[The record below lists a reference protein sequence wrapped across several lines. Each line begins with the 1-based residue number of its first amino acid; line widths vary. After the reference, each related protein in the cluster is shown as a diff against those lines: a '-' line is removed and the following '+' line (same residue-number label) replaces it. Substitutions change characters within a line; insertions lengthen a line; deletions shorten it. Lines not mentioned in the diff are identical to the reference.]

1 MLYRLTALLLIPLLL
16 GVNLS
21 RMMVFAGF
29 AMNRS
34 YIASKLC
41 ENRDRPWMHCEGKC
55 YLAKKLKQV
64 EEKEKKHDQEVQ
76 KNLVQDSFIPEHFIV
91 YFGIK
96 VEFTVNT
103 PYTHFMAP
111 GFNAPVFQPPKSQ
124 S

>member
-1 MLYRLTALLLIPLLL
+1 
-16 GVNLS
+16 
-21 RMMVFAGF
+21 MMVFAGF
-29 AMNRS
+29 AMNQS

-76 KNLVQDSFIPEHFIV
+76 KNLVQDSFIPQHFIV
-91 YFGIK
+91 YFGTKI
-96 VEFTVNT
+96 ELTVNT

-111 GFNAPVFQPPKSQ
+111 GFNSRVFQPPKS
-124 S
+124 